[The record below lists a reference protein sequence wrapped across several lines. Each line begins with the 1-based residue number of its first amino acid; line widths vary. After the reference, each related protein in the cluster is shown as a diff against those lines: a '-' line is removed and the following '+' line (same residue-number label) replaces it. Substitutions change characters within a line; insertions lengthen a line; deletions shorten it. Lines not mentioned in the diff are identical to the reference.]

1 MLMKAIHL
9 KYTASALV
17 IAIVLSGCTGTTI
30 QYTDPDAVDTT
41 SLDFSSTDLQTTA
54 AKMVNSMLT
63 SPRISKITVDENSLP
78 VIWPETIQNR
88 TNEHIDTGAIQNS
101 VTTEL
106 LNSGKFNIVDMN
118 KVDAV
123 KAQMQ
128 YQHYSGMVSPDK
140 AVKIGQQV
148 GAQYM
153 LFGDIT
159 SISAQNNYQQSQFFQ
174 ITMKLMDLQSG
185 LIIWQGQKQ
194 IRKVAQKSYFGW

>member
-1 MLMKAIHL
+1 MKSTQL
-9 KYTASALV
+9 KLSACS
-17 IAIVLSGCTGTTI
+17 IAIAIILSGCTGTTI

-41 SLDFSSTDLQTTA
+41 SLNFSSTDLQTTA
-54 AKMVNSMLT
+54 TKMVNSMLS
-63 SPRISKITVDENSLP
+63 SPRISKITANTNDLP
-78 VIWPETIQNR
+78 IIWPQTIQNR
-88 TNEHIDTGAIQNS
+88 TNEHIDTSAIQNS

-106 LNSGKFNIVDMN
+106 LNSGKFNLVDMN

-128 YQHYSGMVSPDK
+128 YQNYSGMVAPDK
-140 AVKIGQQV
+140 AVKIGKQV

-153 LFGDIT
+153 LFGDIS

-174 ITMKLMDLQSG
+174 ITMKLMDLESG
-185 LIIWQGQKQ
+185 LLIWQGQKQ

>member
-1 MLMKAIHL
+1 MKSTQL
-9 KYTASALV
+9 KLSACS
-17 IAIVLSGCTGTTI
+17 IAIAIILSGCTGTTI

-41 SLDFSSTDLQTTA
+41 SLNFSSTDLQTTA
-54 AKMVNSMLT
+54 TKMVNSMLS
-63 SPRISKITVDENSLP
+63 SPRISKITANANDLP
-78 VIWPETIQNR
+78 IIWPQTIQNR
-88 TNEHIDTGAIQNS
+88 TNEHIDTSAIQNS

-106 LNSGKFNIVDMN
+106 LNSGKFNLVDMN

-128 YQHYSGMVSPDK
+128 YQNYSGMVAPDK
-140 AVKIGQQV
+140 AVKIGKQV

-153 LFGDIT
+153 LFGDIS

-174 ITMKLMDLQSG
+174 ITMKLMDLESG
-185 LIIWQGQKQ
+185 LLIWQGQKQ